1 MEQKRIQL
9 MASAP
14 VKSAILR
21 LALPTMLGMAVQM
34 IYNLTDAFFIGRTGD
49 MNLVAAIALAS
60 PIFMITQA
68 IGNIFAIGT
77 GTYVSRTLGEKNYE
91 EARHASAFAV
101 YSAVGIGL
109 LVSLLFII
117 FRHPILSII
126 GTSPETYEPTS
137 QYFSIISSFSF
148 VMITVV
154 TMMGMVRSEGATS
167 KAMIGMIL
175 GVGVNMILDPI
186 FILALNMGVR
196 GAAWATAIGIS
207 VNVVYN
213 INHLVGKKTLLSI
226 APKHFLASSKILRET
241 MKIGLPSALSTA
253 VMGISFVL
261 VNVLAKQYGD
271 HVVAGNGIQM
281 RVNSM
286 LIMLVI
292 GLVQGFMPFAGYN
305 FGAKQYDRLK
315 QGFKTTLLYGTILSV
330 FFTIVFIFFNEPLIR
345 LFMEETDANAVA
357 TVAAGAKI
365 LRAFIWCAP
374 FFGIQFTLVVTFQ
387 ATGKALKAMVVS
399 LGRQCLIY
407 LPLLFILNSQ
417 FGFDGFIYAQ
427 PAADIITTIV
437 AVLLSISF
445 IKQMN
450 TLHED
455 ITLNG
460 EKAA

>member
-1 MEQKRIQL
+1 MEQKRIRL
-9 MASAP
+9 MANAP
-14 VKSAILR
+14 VKSAILK
-21 LALPTMLGMAVQM
+21 LALPTMFGMAVQM

-77 GTYVSRTLGEKNYE
+77 GTYVSRTLGEKNYD
-91 EARHASAFAV
+91 EAKHASAFAV
-101 YSAVGIGL
+101 YTAVGIGL

-117 FRHPILSII
+117 FRHPILGII

-137 QYFSIISSFSF
+137 QYFSVISSFAI

-154 TMMGMVRSEGATS
+154 TMMGLVRSEGATS
-167 KAMIGMIL
+167 KAMIGMVL
-175 GVGVNMILDPI
+175 GVGVNIVLDPI
-186 FILALNMGVR
+186 FILALNMGVS
-196 GAAWATAIGIS
+196 GAAWATAIGIT
-207 VNVVYN
+207 VNLAYN
-213 INHLVGKKTLLSI
+213 IIHFVGKKTLLSI
-226 APKHFLASSKILRET
+226 LPSHFRASTKILKET

-261 VNVLAKQYGD
+261 VNILAKQYGD

-286 LIMLVI
+286 LIMLMI

-305 FGAKQYDRLK
+305 YGAKQYDRLK

-330 FFTIVFIFFNEPLIR
+330 FFTIIFILFNEPLISM
-345 LFMEETDANAVA
+345 FMKETDENAAA
-357 TVAAGAKI
+357 TIAAGAKI
-365 LRAFIWCAP
+365 LRAFVWCAP
-374 FFGIQFTLVVTFQ
+374 FFGIQFTMMVTFQ

-399 LGRQCLIY
+399 LGRQCLVY
-407 LPLLFILNSQ
+407 LPLLFILNAQ

-445 IKQMN
+445 IKEMN
-450 TLHED
+450 ALHNDEGL
-455 ITLNG
+455 IE
-460 EKAA
+460 EKAT